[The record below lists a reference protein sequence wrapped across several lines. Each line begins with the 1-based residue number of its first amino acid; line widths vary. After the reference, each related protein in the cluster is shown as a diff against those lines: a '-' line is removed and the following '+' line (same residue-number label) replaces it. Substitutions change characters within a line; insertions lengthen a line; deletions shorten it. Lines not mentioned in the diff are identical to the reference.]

1 MLSPNY
7 GHSEN
12 NGYMYVLYMYVYTIK
27 HCSSFCKYANINV
40 MKINKKKIITCPL
53 IKKKVRQVYGVTPS
67 FISQGFGQV
76 VF

>member
-1 MLSPNY
+1 MDTVKTMDMSCTCMCIQSNNAAVFANVQTSTLSK
-7 GHSEN
+7 S
-12 NGYMYVLYMYVYTIK
+12 IK
-27 HCSSFCKYANINV
+27 K
-40 MKINKKKIITCPL
+40 ITCPL